1 LATMPVLEM
10 DSLAG
15 AYKIGKLKKSWPFKQ
30 TVVGLARGG
39 QAISGLA
46 GGIDSTSL
54 QGRLAYGIVF
64 ENLKWEDA
72 MDTLY
77 NYYAGVKDWVH
88 AVKVVEALVL
98 EHPTE
103 ADLYDRAANIYGQM
117 GDNENAAF
125 YFRRSYT
132 IAPTFDKARTIFV
145 LYLKLDRPE
154 EALPFLDYAMRNNAG
169 GHYNHELFWKSMRA
183 PMEGAKPAGKLQAAI
198 EKDFNSFDAFKT
210 QFTDA
215 GKNRFGSGW
224 AWLVATADKKLVVTS
239 TPNQDNPLMD
249 ISDVKGIPVLG
260 LDVWEHAYYLK
271 YQNRRPDY
279 INAWWNVVNWDYI
292 QARFESM

>member
-1 LATMPVLEM
+1 MFAGAGTSPGEMGLDRLLATMPVLEM

-77 NYYAGVKDWVH
+77 NYYAGVKDWMH

-145 LYLKLDRPE
+145 LCLKLDRPV

-169 GHYNHELFWKSMRA
+169 QTAAGWCAPQFIELVFFAANEPGVIHGPIAVRPRFAATESSNTFGRRRA
-183 PMEGAKPAGKLQAAI
+183 FRRQFEGGYVIERLFLAI
-198 EKDFNSFDAFKT
+198 VFRQRK
-210 QFTDA
+210 
-215 GKNRFGSGW
+215 
-224 AWLVATADKKLVVTS
+224 
-239 TPNQDNPLMD
+239 
-249 ISDVKGIPVLG
+249 
-260 LDVWEHAYYLK
+260 
-271 YQNRRPDY
+271 
-279 INAWWNVVNWDYI
+279 
-292 QARFESM
+292 